1 MPIGQYNATH
11 TLTAGV
17 LSGDNGKPLLRRILI
32 FGNSGSGKSTL
43 AKKFENT
50 ENLPH
55 LDLDTVAWLP
65 TSQTE
70 RMALADS
77 ALRVAEFTDA
87 NEEWVIEG
95 CYSDLLRLVAPASTE
110 VIFLNLPLELCIANA
125 RNRPWEQHKYQSKE
139 AQDANLEMLI
149 DWISQYETRSD
160 SFSCVA
166 HRKLFAE
173 YSGEKRRYISNRRI
187 K

>member
-1 MPIGQYNATH
+1 
-11 TLTAGV
+11 
-17 LSGDNGKPLLRRILI
+17 
-32 FGNSGSGKSTL
+32 L
-43 AKKFENT
+43 AKKFEDT

-65 TSQTE
+65 TSPNE

-160 SFSCVA
+160 SFSRVA
-166 HRKLFAE
+166 HRSLFAE
-173 YSGEKRRYISNRRI
+173 YSGEKRMYISNRRI